1 MKYCIRKPQM
11 TAGAYRKANRVA
23 RSRHAIDKQAE
34 ELVFEAACGLD
45 LQKGEK
51 IGQVTP
57 HAIDKQAEE
66 LVFEAA
72 CGLDSAIGSPRQRRC
87 TCLQTG
93 GLPLLFPR
101 LVDASG

>member
-45 LQKGEK
+45 S
-51 IGQVTP
+51 
-57 HAIDKQAEE
+57 AID
-66 LVFEAA
+66 
-72 CGLDSAIGSPRQRRC
+72 SPLQRRC
-87 TCLQTG
+87 ACLQTG
-93 GLPLLFPR
+93 GLPLLFPG
-101 LVDASG
+101 LSMPVADAVVLTREGISSSKRRYCR